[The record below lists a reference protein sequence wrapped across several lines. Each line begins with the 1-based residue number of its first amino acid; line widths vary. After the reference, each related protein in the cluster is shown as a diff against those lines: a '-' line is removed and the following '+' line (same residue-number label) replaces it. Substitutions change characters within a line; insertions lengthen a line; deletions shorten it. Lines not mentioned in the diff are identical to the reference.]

1 MYMTRTTVSKTELKS
16 EMNTR
21 LHKAIGHKNISFG
34 GTTLL
39 AELDSDGSNWSTA
52 IFMQGEKEDIDVY
65 ANTIKDI
72 IHDVRSSYNL
82 IDT

>member
-1 MYMTRTTVSKTELKS
+1 MDMARTTVSKTELQS
-16 EMNTR
+16 EMNAR

-39 AELDSDGSNWSTA
+39 AKHDTDGSNWSTA
-52 IFMQGEKEDIDVY
+52 IFMQGQKEDIDAN

>member
-1 MYMTRTTVSKTELKS
+1 MPRTTVSKTELQSK
-16 EMNTR
+16 MNTR

-39 AELDSDGSNWSTA
+39 AELDAEGSNWSTA
-52 IFMQGEKEDIDVY
+52 IFMQGQKEDIDAN
-65 ANTIKDI
+65 ANTIKNI
-72 IHDVRSSYNL
+72 ILDVRSSYNL